1 MSFYADMRATAT
13 RLLTQ
18 FGASATLTARTAG
31 AYDPADSEATVT
43 ETESTVKAVLF
54 DYPERAIDG
63 TSILRGDKK
72 AFIQAGGT
80 KPKAGMF
87 LTWGEVVHSIVDCK
101 PLSPSG
107 YDVLYEAQVRA

>member
-18 FGASATLTARTAG
+18 FGASATLTERMAG
-31 AYDPADSEATVT
+31 AYDPATGKSTIT
-43 ETESTVKAVLF
+43 ETETIVKAAVF
-54 DYPERAIDG
+54 DYPEKAIDG
-63 TSILRGDKK
+63 TSILRGDKR

-80 KPKAGMF
+80 KPKAGML
-87 LTWGEVVHSIVDCK
+87 LTWNEVVHSIVDCK